1 MRNNLYFGV
10 KRLLDIVIAI
20 FAITIFLPILLL
32 VSIFIKLDGTCG
44 PILADTP
51 KRVGQ
56 NGKMFFLFKFRS
68 MVPNAHKLM
77 KEGKF
82 GKDLAKK
89 HKNCA
94 GKLKVDE
101 DPRITR
107 IGKFIRKWDIDEMP
121 QFFNVLKGEMSIVGP
136 RAYYKDELEGY
147 KKKYPEIVP
156 RVKNVLSI
164 KPGITG
170 PWQVSGRNELSVPE
184 RINLDAD
191 YALNRSIFYD
201 LFLMLKT
208 PLVVIFRIG
217 AW

>member
-1 MRNNLYFGV
+1 MRDKFYFGS
-10 KRLLDIVIAI
+10 KRLLDIFVAI
-20 FAITIFLPILLL
+20 VAILIFSPLLMLISIL
-32 VSIFIKLDGTCG
+32 IKLDGTCG

-51 KRVGQ
+51 KRVGK
-56 NGKMFFLFKFRS
+56 NGEMFFLFKFRS

-82 GKDLAKK
+82 GKDLAQK
-89 HKNCA
+89 HKDCA

-107 IGKFIRKWDIDEMP
+107 IGRFIRKWDIDEMP

-147 KKKYPEIVP
+147 KKKYPEIVQ
-156 RVKNVLSI
+156 RVDDVLSI

-170 PWQVSGRNELSVPE
+170 PWQVSGRNELSVPD
-184 RINLDAD
+184 RINLDAN
-191 YALNRSIFYD
+191 YASNRSIFYD
-201 LFLMLKT
+201 MFLMLKT